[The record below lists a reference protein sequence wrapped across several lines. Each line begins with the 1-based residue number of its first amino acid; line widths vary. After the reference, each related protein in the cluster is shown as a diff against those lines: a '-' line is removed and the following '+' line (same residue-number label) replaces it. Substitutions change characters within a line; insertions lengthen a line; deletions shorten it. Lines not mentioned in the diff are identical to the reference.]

1 MTIQVFDKIRRLDFG
16 SSQASGRITVVPLEG
31 HLPGPVYMTMSQ
43 ALENGQ
49 LEVTELDGGA
59 SIPEL
64 LARNKATVHVLILD
78 GEELIGAMQNRVL
91 NPAVLLAPN
100 SETRVAVSCTES
112 GRWSKSSR
120 AFTDSDEV
128 MPFTVRSRMKDRVFE
143 SLRYGRRDAGQSQVW
158 SDIDTMM
165 RDYRT
170 SSPTSA
176 LKDTTRQYR
185 QSLDESTQSFHVG
198 ENQVGACVFIDG
210 RVAGMELVS
219 TPAAFQMLW
228 PRLIRSYAMD
238 SRRLR
243 QRESAQEG
251 SHSERAKQLV
261 EEVSTA
267 TWEEFDGVGSGRD
280 LRLGHDRASGSALA
294 LEGDV
299 IHMSVTNSRITA

>member
-59 SIPEL
+59 SVPAL

-91 NPAVLLAPN
+91 NTAVLLAPN
-100 SETRVAVSCTES
+100 SDTES
-112 GRWSKSSR
+112 GRWSESSR
-120 AFTDSDEV
+120 ACTDSDEV
-128 MPFTVRSRMKDRVFE
+128 MPFTVRSRMKERVFE

-228 PRLIRSYAMD
+228 PRRIRAFAMD

-251 SHSERAKQLV
+251 SHSEKAKQLV

-280 LRLGHDRASGSALA
+280 LRLGHAL
-294 LEGDV
+294 L
-299 IHMSVTNSRITA
+299 R